1 MKMPIDLLSIGLI
14 AIGILIMAVAFGA
27 IISLTHI
34 DEPLAVTRQA
44 GFRIDVDNSV
54 MLEARLYHNTGRN
67 GIFWDVTNDTFMF
80 SRDGHN
86 CFVFT
91 ADFKKYLDDKE
102 YQKE

>member
-1 MKMPIDLLSIGLI
+1 MRQKVLPWIVVVIFFGLI
-14 AIGILIMAVAFGA
+14 VAGMYFTYR
-27 IISLTHI
+27 S
-34 DEPLAVTRQA
+34 DNYEPIAMYRQA
-44 GFRIDVDNSV
+44 YFRIDVNNEV
-54 MLEARLYHNTGRN
+54 MIEAYRYHNIDHD